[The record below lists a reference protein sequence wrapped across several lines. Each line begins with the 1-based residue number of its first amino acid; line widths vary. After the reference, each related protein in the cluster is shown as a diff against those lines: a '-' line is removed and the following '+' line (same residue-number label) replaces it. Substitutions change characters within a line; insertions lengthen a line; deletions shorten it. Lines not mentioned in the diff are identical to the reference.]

1 MNLDRLLKQSV
12 LGEWAFSEA
21 IKVDGNR
28 TSSVGHPLPVTNW
41 QLDPSRLLFICQPTG
56 EYQLGLSACIS
67 IFTDEGP
74 FEVLD
79 EDETHGGP
87 LNRSVK
93 WRVERR
99 FGEPIICST
108 FIASRME
115 LKPLIEM
122 ESLPLETEEA
132 TITIENYISN
142 KWKRIRRKIAPA
154 PVDLDNDSPDS
165 PLILINRIYN
175 KRLQSIATIATGPS
189 EDFLVLDQDIDF
201 THSPFG
207 RPVHW
212 RIERRGNEDVYC
224 STLTMT
230 SPEIRKLYG
239 EAVDAIL
246 GSQSKMTITL
256 ETYRSDSWRKIRTP
270 AVDPRTGKTC
280 SLESYLSQEDQRRVT
295 ETARHRRGSF

>member
-1 MNLDRLLKQSV
+1 
-12 LGEWAFSEA
+12 
-21 IKVDGNR
+21 
-28 TSSVGHPLPVTNW
+28 
-41 QLDPSRLLFICQPTG
+41 LFICQPTG

-67 IFTDEGP
+67 ILTDEGP

-99 FGEPIICST
+99 FGEPIICSI
-108 FIASRME
+108 FSASRRE
-115 LKPLIEM
+115 LEPIIGS
-122 ESLPLETEEA
+122 ESLPPETEESI
-132 TITIENYISN
+132 ITIENYISN
-142 KWKRIRRKIAPA
+142 KWKRIRRKIVPA
-154 PVDLDNDSPDS
+154 PVDLDNNSPES

-175 KRLQSIATIATGPS
+175 NRAVSIATIATLPS

-201 THSPFG
+201 THSPFD

-212 RIERRGNEDVYC
+212 RIERRGDEDIYC

-239 EAVDAIL
+239 DAVDAIL
-246 GSQSKMTITL
+246 GSQSEMTITL
-256 ETYRSDSWRKIRTP
+256 ETYGSDSWQNIRTP
-270 AVDPRTGKTC
+270 VVDPRTGKVC
-280 SLESYLSQEDQRRVT
+280 SLESYDLSQGERRLIDVARRRVC
-295 ETARHRRGSF
+295 S